1 MENLLKRE
9 QELKEQ
15 LSYIGGQISRN
26 KRRLWLE
33 YNALYSLKLR
43 AYEIKKYIETYDD
56 IDGFNLDINLSYKHI
71 ELYKINKDIEWKRE
85 SVKDTEQAQRELTYE
100 YKYLN
105 RQLCK
110 IQKRIKKKMGKIN
123 NQ

>member
-26 KRRLWLE
+26 KRTLATA
-33 YNALYSLKLR
+33 YNGLYSWKLK

-56 IDGFNLDINLSYKHI
+56 IDGFNLDTHLYYKQI
-71 ELYKINKDIEWKRE
+71 ELYKINKDIDWKRE
-85 SVKDTEQAQRELTYE
+85 SVKDTEQAQKKLIYE
-100 YKYLN
+100 YKDLN

-110 IQKRIKKKMGKIN
+110 IQRRIKKKLNITN

>member
-15 LSYIGGQISRN
+15 LSYIGGQINRN
-26 KRRLWLE
+26 KDDLG
-33 YNALYSLKLR
+33 R
-43 AYEIKKYIETYDD
+43 AYRTLNKWKCRAYTM
-56 IDGFNLDINLSYKHI
+56 KC
-71 ELYKINKDIEWKRE
+71 ELQSWDIEMLMYDIGLLRSELNELNGKIKWKRE

-110 IQKRIKKKMGKIN
+110 IQRRIKKKLNTTN